1 MHAYIYTYYT
11 QVPALAAVAKMLS
24 PTAHSLAGGA
34 LSLLLVFRTNS
45 SYNRFYEARCL
56 WGKVTNTIREMA
68 RFAHT
73 NLSGVCVCERERER
87 ERARARATGKSWPR
101 PFEPLCMFAQ
111 CMCA

>member
-1 MHAYIYTYYT
+1 MHAYMYTYYT
-11 QVPALAAVAKMLS
+11 QVPALAAMAKMLS

-73 NLSGVCVCERERER
+73 NLSGVCV
-87 ERARARATGKSWPR
+87 
-101 PFEPLCMFAQ
+101 
-111 CMCA
+111 